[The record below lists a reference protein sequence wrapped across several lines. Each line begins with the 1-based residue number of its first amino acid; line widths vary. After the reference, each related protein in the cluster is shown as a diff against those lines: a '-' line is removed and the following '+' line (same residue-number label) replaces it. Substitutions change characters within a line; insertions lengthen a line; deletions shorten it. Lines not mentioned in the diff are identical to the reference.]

1 MPLHIQEVFG
11 HGKLRVTG
19 HFNIHVR
26 WQKNL
31 NLTDKGEND
40 CDRPPEHLFLLQK
53 SEETDEQCKK
63 LKHLAEEHG
72 FRVVHHHNE
81 ANIIASIGGDGT
93 FLQAVRKTNFR
104 DDCLYVGVA
113 KKGKAHLYADF
124 NIHDTDKM
132 IEATNSEQI
141 EVRKYPLIDVTV
153 DGTSFQCLNE
163 VSIRSSIIKT
173 FVMDVYIDDLHFETF
188 RGDGMIVST
197 PTGSTA
203 YNKSVEG
210 AVVDPL
216 LPCIQV
222 TELASLNN
230 NTYRTLGSPFILSAD
245 RKLTLKIVQDGNDYP
260 IIGLDNEA
268 FSTMHVKEVEVSLS
282 GKMIKTIKL
291 KDNSFWEKVRRT
303 FL

>member
-1 MPLHIQEVFG
+1 MG
-11 HGKLRVTG
+11 VTDRR
-19 HFNIHVR
+19 NIYFFYK
-26 WQKNL
+26 KN
-31 NLTDKGEND
+31 
-40 CDRPPEHLFLLQK
+40 
-53 SEETDEQCKK
+53 SETDEQCNM
-63 LKHLAEEHG
+63 LKQLATEHG
-72 FRVVHHHNE
+72 FQVVDDHRQ

-104 DDCLYVGVA
+104 DDCLYVGIA

-153 DGTSFQCLNE
+153 DGTNRFQCLNE

-173 FVMDVYIDDLHFETF
+173 FVMDVFIDDLHFETF
-188 RGDGMIVST
+188 RGDGMIIST

-210 AVVDPL
+210 AVVDPK
-216 LPCIQV
+216 LPCVQV

-245 RKLTLKIVQDGNDYP
+245 RRLTLKIVQDGNDYP

-268 FSTMHVKEVEVSLS
+268 FSTMHVKEVDVSLS
-282 GKMIKTIKL
+282 GKVIKTIKL
-291 KDNSFWEKVRRT
+291 KDNSFWEKVKRT

>member
-1 MPLHIQEVFG
+1 MTD
-11 HGKLRVTG
+11 RR
-19 HFNIHVR
+19 NIYFFYK
-26 WQKNL
+26 KNA
-31 NLTDKGEND
+31 
-40 CDRPPEHLFLLQK
+40 
-53 SEETDEQCKK
+53 ETDELCNM
-63 LKHLAEEHG
+63 LKQLAKEHG
-72 FRVVHHHNE
+72 FQVVDDHRQ

-104 DDCLYVGVA
+104 DDCLYVGIA

-153 DGTSFQCLNE
+153 DGTNRFHCLNE

-245 RKLTLKIVQDGNDYP
+245 RKLTLKIAQDGNDYP

-268 FSTMHVKEVEVSLS
+268 FSTMNVKEVEVSLS
-282 GKMIKTIKL
+282 GKVMKTVKL
-291 KDNSFWEKVRRT
+291 KDNSFWEKVKRT